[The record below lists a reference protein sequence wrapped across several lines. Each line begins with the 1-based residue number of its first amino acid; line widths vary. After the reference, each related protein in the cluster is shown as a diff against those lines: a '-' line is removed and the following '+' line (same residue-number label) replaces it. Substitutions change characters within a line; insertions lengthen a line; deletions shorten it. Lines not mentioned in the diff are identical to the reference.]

1 MDTVKHP
8 LNIVSAYVK
17 NALKLFTRYKIN
29 SNSSLKSFQEK
40 NRKERKSLKNI
51 LS

>member
-1 MDTVKHP
+1 MDTLKHP

-17 NALKLFTRYKIN
+17 NALKLFIRYEIN

-40 NRKERKSLKNI
+40 TEKNESPWKI
-51 LS
+51 Y